1 VEADAECGAE
11 AEANAEANADA
22 DARRDSCSCVSGLG
36 ETDGVGVRERPL
48 RDPLRQRESL
58 LGGVLDRIEEAR
70 EVLESADTETNA
82 DADADAD
89 ADTDVLE

>member
-11 AEANAEANADA
+11 AEANA

-70 EVLESADTETNA
+70 EVLESADTKTET
-82 DADADAD
+82 DAD